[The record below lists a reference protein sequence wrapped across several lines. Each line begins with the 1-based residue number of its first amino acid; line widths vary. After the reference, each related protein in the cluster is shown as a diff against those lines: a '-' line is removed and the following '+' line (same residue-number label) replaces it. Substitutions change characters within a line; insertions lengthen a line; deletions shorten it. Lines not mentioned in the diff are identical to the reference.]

1 MTSLSESKLWPL
13 VGGLIVSADA
23 ARLAL
28 ALEAHGHALSVKDG
42 ALLVSNG
49 STLTVEERASI
60 VALKRHL
67 MAIAAYEAPAL

>member
-1 MTSLSESKLWPL
+1 MSTIELR
-13 VGGLIVSADA
+13 GGLLVREDAIV
-23 ARLAL
+23 LAL
-28 ALEAHGHALSVKDG
+28 TLEAHSHALSVKDG

-67 MAIAAYEAPAL
+67 MAIAAYVAPTVEPC

>member
-1 MTSLSESKLWPL
+1 MSVLELR
-13 VGGLIVSADA
+13 GGLLVREDA
-23 ARLAL
+23 VVLAL

-49 STLTVEERASI
+49 STLTAEERASI

-67 MAIAAYEAPAL
+67 MAIAAYVAPTVEPC